1 MEEENKLLKECI
13 KTLQDEI
20 SALKDHLSKYTNPN
34 RTKKYYE
41 ANKERII
48 ARNSEYAKNKK
59 NN

>member
-1 MEEENKLLKECI
+1 MEEENKLLKDRVKNLE
-13 KTLQDEI
+13 DEI
-20 SALKDHLSKYTNPN
+20 IALKERLSKYTNPN

-48 ARNSEYAKNKK
+48 ARNAEYAKNKK